1 MLVRVRAQPRAR
13 RNAVLGVSPG
23 IDGPRLR
30 VAVAAVPEDGRAN
43 RAVSALLAEALGV
56 AASAVQV
63 SAGAASR
70 EKILAAAGDAVLLGP
85 RLERLA

>member
-30 VAVAAVPEDGRAN
+30 VAVAAAPEDGRAN
-43 RAVSALLAEALGV
+43 RAVRALLAETLGV
-56 AASAVQV
+56 AVSAVQV
-63 SAGAASR
+63 TAGATSR
-70 EKILAAAGDAVLLGP
+70 EKILAVAGNAALLGP